1 MFEAYGVHSQ
11 ALEEAKKELK
21 ELEEELAS
29 VQAELKEVSAKKVE
43 LETAIFNYTQQIASL
58 NEQLMALDGEKGAA
72 YWTWVD
78 ARYAHK
84 DAERAAIKASEV
96 FENIRLEK
104 SFNWLS
110 LKAGKNAKGQDTY
123 LMVDTAYLNGSAG
136 EEIAGIQHLGF
147 VNMKLISNLST
158 TWQLA
163 ISTVASTS
171 VSSTG
176 RLRTLCVLKQMVTT

>member
-1 MFEAYGVHSQ
+1 MFKAYGVHSQ
-11 ALEEAKKELK
+11 ALEEAEKELK

-84 DAERAAIKASEV
+84 DAERAAIK
-96 FENIRLEK
+96 LQK
-104 SFNWLS
+104 C
-110 LKAGKNAKGQDTY
+110 LKT
-123 LMVDTAYLNGSAG
+123 
-136 EEIAGIQHLGF
+136 F
-147 VNMKLISNLST
+147 
-158 TWQLA
+158 
-163 ISTVASTS
+163 
-171 VSSTG
+171 
-176 RLRTLCVLKQMVTT
+176 VLKSHLTGYL